1 MNQGQPSAGVSLR
14 AEIKHFPT
22 EPGVYIM
29 KDEDGTVLYVGKAKS
44 IRNRIRSYFASRTD
58 PKTGVLMN
66 RVSTI
71 DHIVTRSE
79 YEALLL
85 ENNLIKKWKP
95 KYNINLKDGKT
106 YPVIRITNEEYPR
119 VFRTRRVV
127 QDGSEYFG
135 PYPSVETLEKYLEL
149 TERLFPLRK
158 CRGPIKKRDHPCLYY
173 HIGRCAAPC
182 AGKCSKEEYLA
193 NVDGIRKLLSGETD
207 DVMAELEAN
216 MQHEVAALR
225 FEKAAE
231 YRDTMEAIRRLQQ
244 EQQVVTFDSDV
255 RDYVGY
261 AARGELA
268 SYVVFQMRGG
278 KLSGTDVFHAKAYGS
293 DDENF
298 IEFLTQYYDEFRFP
312 PAHIVVPPVLAGD
325 SEQLENLQNFF
336 AEDRDAEVAVS
347 LPSTTREQ
355 SILRMATENARQDL
369 DRQFRDHNQ
378 VGALT
383 DLQKMLQL
391 PKLPMRIEG
400 FDIAQVS
407 GTHPVASMVSF
418 YRGVPDKAEYRRFH
432 IKTLDGAIDDY
443 EAIREAVARRYSRLV
458 NEGLPLP
465 DLILIDGGMG
475 QLNAAREILSALDLG
490 DMPILGLAKK
500 NEEVFLPNRVV
511 PVRMPE
517 GSPPLKV
524 LQHVRDEAHRF
535 ATTFRA
541 RLQSKAI
548 SQSGLESIR
557 GIGPTRSRKLLETFG
572 STEAIR
578 AAEVRQI
585 AQAAGIS
592 EELAL
597 EVKEKA

>member
-1 MNQGQPSAGVSLR
+1 MNQGQPSAGASLR

-29 KDEDGTVLYVGKAKS
+29 KDEDGTILYVGKAKS

-106 YPVIRITNEEYPR
+106 YPVIRITSEEYPR

-135 PYPSVETLEKYLEL
+135 PYPSVETLERYLEL

-158 CRGPIKKRDHPCLYY
+158 CRGPIKKREHPCLYY

-207 DVMAELEAN
+207 EVMQELEAS
-216 MQHEVAALR
+216 MQQEVEALR

-231 YRDTMEAIRRLQQ
+231 YRDTIEAIRRLQQ

-312 PAHIVVPPVLAGD
+312 PAHIVVPPMLASD
-325 SEQLENLQNFF
+325 SEQLENLQTFF

-391 PKLPMRIEG
+391 PRLPMRIEG
-400 FDIAQVS
+400 FDIAQVG

-500 NEEVFLPNRVV
+500 NEEVFLPHRVE

-541 RLQSKAI
+541 RLQSKAV
-548 SQSGLESIR
+548 SQSGLEGIR
-557 GIGPTRSRKLLETFG
+557 GIGPTRSRKLLEAFG

-578 AAEVRQI
+578 AAAVRQI

>member
-1 MNQGQPSAGVSLR
+1 MKNGQPSADVTLR
-14 AEIKHFPT
+14 AEIRHFPADS
-22 EPGVYIM
+22 GVYIM
-29 KDEDGTVLYVGKAKS
+29 KDGDGRVLYVGKAKS

-58 PKTGVLMN
+58 PKTSVLMN
-66 RVSTI
+66 RVTSI
-71 DHIVTRSE
+71 DHIVTRNE

-135 PYPSVETLEKYLEL
+135 PYPSVETLERYLEL
-149 TERLFPLRK
+149 TERLYPLRK

-173 HIGRCAAPC
+173 HIGRCSAPC
-182 AGKCSKEEYLA
+182 AGKCSKQEYLQ
-193 NVDGIRKLLSGETD
+193 NVEGIRKLLSGETEEVVAD
-207 DVMAELEAN
+207 LESK
-216 MQHEVAALR
+216 MQDAVDALR

-231 YRDTMEAIRRLQQ
+231 HRDTLEAIRRLQQ
-244 EQQVVTFDSDV
+244 EQQVVTFDADV

-261 AARGELA
+261 ATRGELA

-298 IEFLTQYYDEFRFP
+298 IEFLTQYYDGFRFP
-312 PAHIVVPPVLAGD
+312 PASIVVPPIVASD
-325 SEQLENLQNFF
+325 PDQLENLRAFF
-336 AEDRDAEVAVS
+336 AEDREAEVEVTIPGTS
-347 LPSTTREQ
+347 RER
-355 SILRMATENARQDL
+355 SILRMATENAKQDL
-369 DRQFRDHNQ
+369 ERQFRDHGN
-378 VGALT
+378 VSALE
-383 DLQKMLQL
+383 DLQKMLEL
-391 PKLPMRIEG
+391 PRVPMRIEG
-400 FDIAQVS
+400 FDIAQVG

-418 YRGVPDKAEYRRFH
+418 YRGVPDKSEYRRFH

-443 EAIREAVARRYSRLV
+443 EAIREAVARRYSRV
-458 NEGLPLP
+458 INEGLAQP

-475 QLNAAREILSALDLG
+475 QLNAAREILEALDLG
-490 DMPILGLAKK
+490 QTPILGLAKK
-500 NEEVFLPNRVV
+500 NEEVFLPNRVQ

-548 SQSGLESIR
+548 SSSGLEKIR
-557 GIGPTRSRKLLETFG
+557 GIGPTRSRKLLESFG

-578 AAEVRQI
+578 AAEVAQI

-597 EVKEKA
+597 EVKEQV